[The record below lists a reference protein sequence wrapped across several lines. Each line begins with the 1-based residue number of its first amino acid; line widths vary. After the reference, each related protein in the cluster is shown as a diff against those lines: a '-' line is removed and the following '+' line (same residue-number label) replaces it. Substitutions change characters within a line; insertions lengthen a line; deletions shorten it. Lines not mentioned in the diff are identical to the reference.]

1 MNQQPVMGPEAQ
13 FKSYLQ
19 QGKFMIQRS
28 RATGKY
34 VFYPRLVIP
43 STGETDL
50 DWVEASGRGTVYSIT
65 VNRGKTETYNVALI
79 DLEEGVRMMS
89 LIVGQETVPIG
100 TPVQASIVDINDAP
114 AVVFTPLQGAE

>member
-65 VNRGKTETYNVALI
+65 VNRSKSETYNVALI

>member
-50 DWVEASGRGTVYSIT
+50 DWVEASGRGSVYSIT
-65 VNRGKTETYNVALI
+65 VNRSKSETYNVALI